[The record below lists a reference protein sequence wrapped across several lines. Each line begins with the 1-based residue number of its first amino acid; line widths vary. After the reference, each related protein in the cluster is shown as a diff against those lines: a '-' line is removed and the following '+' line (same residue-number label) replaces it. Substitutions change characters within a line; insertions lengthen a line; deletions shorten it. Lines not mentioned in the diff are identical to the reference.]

1 MYFGLVLGMISGF
14 GLVILV
20 GVYIFDI
27 IFAKLLEPGEV
38 LADEIYHGMIFYSE
52 EHGGFPK

>member
-1 MYFGLVLGMISGF
+1 MIGGF
-14 GLVILV
+14 GLVIRV